1 MVRIKAAWMALV
13 AASLSLIWCDQSLG
27 QAPMREDPERLLS
40 FGHHLLS
47 RGQPYRAEGE
57 YLAFLSLFPNHPLA
71 GEAWF
76 YLGVARR
83 EQKLWEEALEAFR
96 KARELARGSLSH
108 EAAMEMG
115 KTLILAGEH
124 KRAAI
129 FLEKLASETEDSP
142 QGKMALIMASEAWIM
157 AREYERAIALLSL
170 VRPGDPG
177 FHEAW
182 DLRQRIE
189 RGLRNL
195 PRRDPTV
202 AGLLSALLPGM
213 GHLYAG
219 RPLEALTSLALN
231 GTFLAG
237 IVYSAKEGCFV
248 SAGILSFLE
257 LSWYLGGVESAM
269 DSAKRFNE
277 EAQERWLRELGLPSS
292 VGPDKG
298 GGPTLSFGLKWRF

>member
-1 MVRIKAAWMALV
+1 MVRIEAVWTTLV
-13 AASLSLIWCDQSLG
+13 AASLSFIWCDQSFG

-47 RGQPYRAEGE
+47 KGQPYRAEGE
-57 YLAFLSLFPNHPLA
+57 YMAFLSLFPNHPLA

-83 EQKLWEEALEAFR
+83 DQKLWGEALEAFD
-96 KARELARGSLSH
+96 KARESARGDLSH
-108 EAAMEMG
+108 EAAMEIG
-115 KTLILAGEH
+115 KTLILAGEP

-129 FLEKLASETEDSP
+129 FLEKVASETENSTR
-142 QGKMALIMASEAWIM
+142 GKMALIMASEAWIM
-157 AREYERAIALLSL
+157 AREFERAITLLSL
-170 VRPGDPG
+170 VRPEDPG
-177 FHEAW
+177 FHEAL

-189 RGLRNL
+189 KGLGNL

-202 AGLLSALLPGM
+202 AGFLSALFPGM

-277 EAQERWLRELGLPSS
+277 EAQERWLRDLGLPSS
-292 VGPDKG
+292 VGPEKTG
-298 GGPTLSFGLKWRF
+298 GSTWSLGFKWRF